1 MDLTANE
8 NPNPNHLD
16 PVTAEALEFRRIVGQ
31 AAGFCM
37 TEEGRDLLPVEPVL
51 TDAAALD
58 NLKREVKPWLD
69 LLVRSGDVP
78 PSDFPPVERALERCG
93 PEGSSLDGKELK
105 GLARY
110 LTSAAAWKRFL
121 SLSEVDGLK
130 LWALRLNDFTVLAQE
145 LHRVLDVDGAVI
157 EDRVPALV
165 HLRGEISR
173 SRVDIDTTAK
183 AFLRD
188 TDQREF
194 WQDTTATQKDGRTVL
209 ALKANFKGRIGAV
222 VHEASGSGQTL
233 FVEPYELVEKNNR
246 LVENQSAWRAELLKL
261 FKELTAKVREH
272 RAEIKNLVEN
282 LTRLDLLWGRARWG
296 HSVMGNLVQAGKPGQ
311 PWALVQARHPLLG
324 TAAVPIDLRVP
335 GETTVLLL
343 SGPNTG
349 GKTVS
354 LKTAG
359 LLSLLHQ
366 FGLPIPAA
374 PETVLP
380 VWDGVWTD
388 IGDHQS
394 LDQALSTFSSHM
406 TRMAAILAGSTGRS
420 LVLLDEMASGTDPLE
435 GGALGMSFLD
445 HFLATG
451 ATVFGTTHH
460 GALKNYAYTRPRV
473 RNAAVEFDDRSGRP
487 TYRILPDVPGPSHA
501 LETAA
506 RVGIPEALVA
516 RARSLLEGGETDVAS
531 VIRTLRDKQLELK
544 AREEEVAAKERDF
557 REDRRKTDLLRLKLK
572 QRETELK
579 TAGLGEMN
587 RFLADSRRT
596 FERLVQDIREGQLS
610 TERIKEVRA
619 FLAAT
624 GASLEDQRKALEAE
638 ERELSRE
645 DTPPEAP
652 APAGAPVLGF
662 AEGRDV
668 YVEPGNRR
676 GTLVRK
682 AGKGRWVVSMGAVKL
697 TMEETKMRVV
707 QTQTKKRAEVHSA
720 TFTPDE
726 PPAFSLDLRGFRLE
740 EAVQALEKQVDRAL
754 LAGLNEF
761 SIVHGL
767 GEGVLQK
774 GVQDYLRNRR
784 EVKKYFFS
792 HPEEGGFGKTV
803 VQL

>member
-1 MDLTANE
+1 MDL
-8 NPNPNHLD
+8 NPID
-16 PVTAEALEFRRIVGQ
+16 QTTTETLEFSRILNQV
-31 AAGFCM
+31 AGFCM
-37 TEEGRDLLPVEPVL
+37 TGEGRDRLLLEPVL
-51 TDAAALD
+51 TDLSLLGE
-58 NLKREVKPWLD
+58 LKAEVKPWLN
-69 LLVRSGDVP
+69 LLVRSGEVP
-78 PSDFPPVERALERCG
+78 VSDFPPVERSLERCG

-105 GLARY
+105 ALARY

-121 SLSEVDGLK
+121 AASELDSLK
-130 LWALRLNDFTVLAQE
+130 LWSLRLGDFSVLAQQ

-157 EDRVPALV
+157 EDHVPALV
-165 HLRGEISR
+165 QIRGEISR
-173 SRVDIDTTAK
+173 SRAEIDQTAK
-183 AFLRD
+183 SFLRD
-188 TDQREF
+188 SDQREF
-194 WQDTTATQKDGRTVL
+194 WQDTTATQKDGRTML
-209 ALKANFKGRIGAV
+209 ALKANFKGRVGAV
-222 VHEASGSGQTL
+222 VHEASASGQTL

-246 LVENQSAWRAELLKL
+246 LAENHSAWRAELLKL
-261 FKELTAKVREH
+261 FKELTSKVREH
-272 RAEIKNLVEN
+272 RAELRVLMEN
-282 LTRLDLLWGRARWG
+282 LTRLDMLWGRARWG
-296 HSVMGNLVQAGKPGQ
+296 YSVRGNFVHTGMAGQ
-311 PWALVQARHPLLG
+311 PWALLQARHPLLG

-335 GETTVLLL
+335 EKTAVLLL

-354 LKTAG
+354 LKTVG

-406 TRMAAILAGSTGRS
+406 KRMAEIFESATSRS

-445 HFLATG
+445 QFLETG
-451 ATVFGTTHH
+451 VTVFGTTHH
-460 GALKNYAYTRPRV
+460 GALKNYAYTRPGV
-473 RNAAVEFDDRSGRP
+473 RNAAVEFDDQSGRP

-506 RVGIPEALVA
+506 RVGIPDELVA
-516 RARSLLEGGETDVAS
+516 RARKILEGGETDVAS
-531 VIRTLRDKQLELK
+531 VIKTLRDKQLELK
-544 AREEEVAAKERDF
+544 SREEEIAAKEHDF
-557 REDRRKTDLLRLKLK
+557 REERRKTDLLRLKLR
-572 QRETELK
+572 QREAELK
-579 TAGLGEMN
+579 QAGLGEMN
-587 RFLADSRRT
+587 RFLAESRRT
-596 FERLVQDIREGQLS
+596 FERLVQDIREGQLT

-619 FLAAT
+619 YLAST
-624 GASLEDQRKALEAE
+624 GVSLEEQKRQLEAE
-638 ERELSRE
+638 ERELSQVE
-645 DTPPEAP
+645 SPPEP
-652 APAGAPVLGF
+652 AMPAGSPILGF
-662 AEGRDV
+662 LEGRDV

-682 AGKGRWVVSMGAVKL
+682 AGKGRWVVALGAVKMTL
-697 TMEETKMRVV
+697 EESKMRVV
-707 QTQTKKRAEVHSA
+707 QVQPLGKRKAEVHTTS
-720 TFTPDE
+720 FTPDE
-726 PPAFSLDLRGFRLE
+726 PPVFSLDLRGFRLE
-740 EAVQALEKQVDRAL
+740 EALQAVEKQVDRAL

-774 GVQDYLRNRR
+774 GIQDYLRQRR
-784 EVKKYFFS
+784 EVRKFFFS

>member
-1 MDLTANE
+1 MDVTTA
-8 NPNPNHLD
+8 D
-16 PVTAEALEFRRIVGQ
+16 TLEFPRILAQV
-31 AAGFCM
+31 AGFCM
-37 TEEGRDLLPVEPVL
+37 TEEGRERLVLEPLV
-51 TDAAALD
+51 TDPAALAA
-58 NLKREVKPWLD
+58 LKAEVKPWLD

-78 PSDFPPVERALERCG
+78 ASDFPPVARALDRCA
-93 PEGSSLDGKELK
+93 PEGSSLDGRELK

-121 SLSEVDGLK
+121 AASDVGLNV
-130 LWALRLNDFTVLAQE
+130 WALRLGDFSVLAQQ
-145 LHRVLDVDGAVI
+145 LHRVLDTDGAVI
-157 EDRVPALV
+157 EDHVPALV
-165 HLRGEISR
+165 HLRGEIGR
-173 SRVDIDTTAK
+173 NRNDIDQTARG
-183 AFLRD
+183 FLRD
-188 TDQREF
+188 SDQREF
-194 WQDTTATQKDGRTVL
+194 WQDTTATQRDGRTVL
-209 ALKANFKGRIGAV
+209 ALKANFKGRVGAV
-222 VHEASGSGQTL
+222 VHEASDSGQTL

-246 LVENQSAWRAELLKL
+246 LAESQSAWRSEVLKL
-261 FKELTAKVREH
+261 FKELTARVREH
-272 RAEIKNLVEN
+272 RDELKALLEN
-282 LTRLDLLWGRARWG
+282 LTRLDLLWARARWG
-296 HSVMGNLVQAGKPGQ
+296 HSVRGSFPTAGKAGQ

-324 TAAVPIDLRVP
+324 TGAVPIDLSVP
-335 GETTVLLL
+335 AETAVLLL

-374 PETVLP
+374 SETVLP

-406 TRMAAILAGSTGRS
+406 KRMAEIFAGASSRS

-445 HFLATG
+445 EFLETG
-451 ATVFGTTHH
+451 VTVFGTTHH
-460 GALKNYAYTRPRV
+460 GALKNYAYTRPGV
-473 RNAAVEFDDRSGRP
+473 RNASVEFDEKSGRP

-516 RARSLLEGGETDVAS
+516 RARKILEGGETDVAS
-531 VIRTLRDKQLELK
+531 VIKTLRDKQLELK
-544 AREEEVAAKERDF
+544 AREDEVAGKERDF

-572 QRETELK
+572 QREAELK
-579 TAGLGEMN
+579 LSGLGEMN
-587 RFLADSRRT
+587 RFLAESRRT
-596 FERLVQDIREGQLS
+596 FEKLVQDIREGQLS

-624 GASLEDQRKALEAE
+624 GADLDDQKKALEAE
-638 ERELSRE
+638 ELELARE
-645 DTPPEAP
+645 DAP
-652 APAGAPVLGF
+652 ADPPPPAGAPVLGF

-682 AGKGRWVVSMGAVKL
+682 AGKGRWVVLMGSVNL
-697 TMEETKMRVV
+697 TLEETKMRVV
-707 QTQTKKRAEVHSA
+707 QTQTPGKRKAEVHTTS
-720 TFTPDE
+720 FTPDE

-740 EAVQALEKQVDRAL
+740 EAVQAVEKQVDRAV

-774 GVQDYLRNRR
+774 GVQDYLRGRKD
-784 EVKKYFFS
+784 VKKFFFS

>member
-1 MDLTANE
+1 MDV
-8 NPNPNHLD
+8 NPPNNLD
-16 PVTAEALEFRRIVGQ
+16 PVTADSLEFGRIVHQ

-37 TEEGRDLLPVEPVL
+37 TDEGRRQLLLEPVL
-51 TDAAALD
+51 TDPAALD
-58 NLKREVKPWLD
+58 GLKREVKPWLD
-69 LLVRSGDVP
+69 LLIRSGDVP
-78 PSDFPPVERALERCG
+78 ASDFPPVERALDRCG
-93 PEGSSLDGKELK
+93 PEGASLDGKELK
-105 GLARY
+105 SLARY
-110 LTSAAAWKRFL
+110 LSSASGWKRFL
-121 SLSEVDGLK
+121 ASAEVDGLK
-130 LWALRLNDFTVLAQE
+130 LWALRLGDFSVLAQQ
-145 LHRVLDVDGAVI
+145 LHRVLDIDGAVI
-157 EDRVPALV
+157 EDHVPALV

-173 SRVDIDTTAK
+173 SRADIDQTAK
-183 AFLRD
+183 SFLRD
-188 TDQREF
+188 SDQRDF

-209 ALKANFKGRIGAV
+209 PLKANFKGRVGAV

-261 FKELTAKVREH
+261 FKELTAQVREH

-296 HSVMGNLVQAGKPGQ
+296 YSVKGNLVQAGKAGR

-335 GETTVLLL
+335 DQTTVLLL

-374 PETVLP
+374 PETLLP

-406 TRMAAILAGSTGRS
+406 TRMAQIFSGASSRS

-445 HFLATG
+445 HFLAIGT
-451 ATVFGTTHH
+451 TVFGTTHH
-460 GALKNYAYTRPRV
+460 GALKNYAYTRPGV
-473 RNAAVEFDDRSGRP
+473 RNAAVEFDDHSGRP
-487 TYRILPDVPGPSHA
+487 TYKILPDVPGPSHA

-506 RVGIPEALVA
+506 RVGIPEAIVA
-516 RARSLLEGGETDVAS
+516 RARTVLEGGETDVAS

-544 AREEEVAAKERDF
+544 AREDEVASKERDF

-572 QRETELK
+572 QREAELK

-610 TERIKEVRA
+610 AERIKEVRA

-624 GASLEDQRKALEAE
+624 GASLEDQRKAIEAE
-638 ERELSRE
+638 ELELAREE
-645 DTPPEAP
+645 APPEPP

-662 AEGRDV
+662 LEGRDV

-682 AGKGRWVVSMGAVKL
+682 AGKGKWVVSMGAVKVTL
-697 TMEETKMRVV
+697 DESKMRVV
-707 QTQTKKRAEVHSA
+707 QTQTKKKVEVHTTSY
-720 TFTPDE
+720 TPDE

-740 EAVQALEKQVDRAL
+740 EALQAVEKQVDRAL

-774 GVQDYLRNRR
+774 GVQDYLKQRR
-784 EVKKYFFS
+784 DVKKFFFS

>member
-1 MDLTANE
+1 MDL
-8 NPNPNHLD
+8 NPPNRLD
-16 PVTAEALEFRRIVGQ
+16 PVTSEALEFGRIVAQ
-31 AAGFCM
+31 AAGLCM
-37 TEEGRDLLPVEPVL
+37 TEEGRSQLLAEPVL
-51 TDAAALD
+51 TDPAALEA
-58 NLKREVKPWLD
+58 LKREVKPWLD
-69 LLVRSGDVP
+69 LLVRSGEVP
-78 PSDFPPVERALERCG
+78 TSDFPPVQRALERCG

-110 LTSAAAWKRFL
+110 LTSASAWKRFL
-121 SLSEVDGLK
+121 ATSEVDPLK
-130 LWALRLNDFTVLAQE
+130 LWALRLNDFTVLAQQ

-157 EDRVPALV
+157 EDHVPALV

-173 SRVDIDTTAK
+173 SRADIDVTAK
-183 AFLRD
+183 SFLRD
-188 TDQREF
+188 SDQREF

-209 ALKANFKGRIGAV
+209 PLKANFKGRVGAV
-222 VHEASGSGQTL
+222 VHEASASGQTL

-246 LVENQSAWRAELLKL
+246 LVENQSAWRSELLKL
-261 FKELTAKVREH
+261 FKEMTAKVREH

-296 HSVMGNLVQAGKPGQ
+296 YSVRGNLVQAGKPGQ

-324 TAAVPIDLRVP
+324 TSAVPIDLRVP
-335 GETTVLLL
+335 AETAVLLL

-406 TRMAAILAGSTGRS
+406 TRMAQIFAGCSSCS

-445 HFLATG
+445 HFLDNGT
-451 ATVFGTTHH
+451 TVFGTTHH

-473 RNAAVEFDDRSGRP
+473 RNAAVEFDDKSGRP

-501 LETAA
+501 LETAV
-506 RVGIPEALVA
+506 RVGIPEVLVA
-516 RARSLLEGGETDVAS
+516 RARQLLEGGETDVAS

-544 AREEEVAAKERDF
+544 AREDEVATKERDF

-596 FERLVQDIREGQLS
+596 FERLVQDIREGQL
-610 TERIKEVRA
+610 TAEKIKEVRA
-619 FLAAT
+619 FLAAS
-624 GASLEDQRKALEAE
+624 GASLDEQRQALEAE

-645 DTPPEAP
+645 ENVEVP
-652 APAGAPVLGF
+652 APLGSPVLGF

-676 GTLVRK
+676 GTLVRQ

-697 TMEETKMRVV
+697 TLEEAKMRVV
-707 QTQTKKRAEVHSA
+707 QTQSKKKVEVLST

-726 PPAFSLDLRGFRLE
+726 PPAFSLDLRGFRFE
-740 EAVQALEKQVDRAL
+740 EAIQAMEKQVDRAL

-784 EVKKYFFS
+784 EVKKFFFS
-792 HPEEGGFGKTV
+792 HPEEGGFGKTIV
-803 VQL
+803 HL

>member
-1 MDLTANE
+1 MDLNF
-8 NPNPNHLD
+8 PNNVD
-16 PVTAEALEFRRIVGQ
+16 PVTAEALEFPRILAQ

-37 TEEGRDLLPVEPVL
+37 TEEGREQLLAEPVL
-51 TDAAALD
+51 TEPSLLDA
-58 NLKREVKPWLD
+58 LKREVKPWLD
-69 LLVRSGDVP
+69 LLVRSFDLP
-78 PSDFPPVERALERCG
+78 PSDFPPVQRSLERCG
-93 PEGSSLDGKELK
+93 PEGSSLDGRELK

-110 LTSAAAWKRFL
+110 LSSAAAWKRFL
-121 SLSEVDGLK
+121 AASEVDGLK
-130 LWALRLNDFTVLAQE
+130 VWALRLNDFSALAQE

-157 EDRVPALV
+157 EDHVPALV

-173 SRVDIDTTAK
+173 SRVDIETTAK
-183 AFLRD
+183 SFLRD
-188 TDQREF
+188 SDQREF

-209 ALKANFKGRIGAV
+209 PLKANFKGRVGAV
-222 VHEASGSGQTL
+222 VHEASASGQTL

-261 FKELTAKVREH
+261 FRELTAKVREQ
-272 RAEIKNLVEN
+272 RAEIRTLVDN

-296 HSVMGNLVQAGKPGQ
+296 HSVRGNLVQAGKPGQ

-324 TAAVPIDLRVP
+324 TSAVPIDLKVP
-335 GETTVLLL
+335 AETSVLLL

-374 PETVLP
+374 PETLLP

-406 TRMAAILAGSTGRS
+406 TRMSQVFAGSTSRS

-445 HFLATG
+445 HFLEAGT
-451 ATVFGTTHH
+451 TVFGTTHH

-473 RNAAVEFDDRSGRP
+473 RNAAVEFDGASGRP

-506 RVGIPEALVA
+506 RVGIPEPLVA
-516 RARSLLEGGETDVAS
+516 RARKILEGGETDVAS

-544 AREEEVAAKERDF
+544 AREDEVAAKERDF

-572 QRETELK
+572 QREAELK
-579 TAGLGEMN
+579 QAGLGEMN

-596 FERLVQDIREGQLS
+596 FERLVQDIREGQLTS
-610 TERIKEVRA
+610 ERIKEVRA
-619 FLAAT
+619 FLAST
-624 GASLEDQRKALEAE
+624 GASLDEQKKALEAE
-638 ERELSRE
+638 ELELSRE
-645 DTPPEAP
+645 EAP
-652 APAGAPVLGF
+652 EPPPPVGSPVLGF

-697 TMEETKMRVV
+697 TLEEAKMRVV
-707 QTQTKKRAEVHSA
+707 QTQTKKKVEVHSS
-720 TFTPDE
+720 TFSPDE
-726 PPAFSLDLRGFRLE
+726 PPAFSLDLRGFRAE
-740 EAVQALEKQVDRAL
+740 EALQALEKQVDRAL

-761 SIVHGL
+761 SVVHGL
-767 GEGVLQK
+767 GEGILQK
-774 GVQDYLRNRR
+774 AVQEYLRNRR
-784 EVKKYFFS
+784 EVKKFFFS